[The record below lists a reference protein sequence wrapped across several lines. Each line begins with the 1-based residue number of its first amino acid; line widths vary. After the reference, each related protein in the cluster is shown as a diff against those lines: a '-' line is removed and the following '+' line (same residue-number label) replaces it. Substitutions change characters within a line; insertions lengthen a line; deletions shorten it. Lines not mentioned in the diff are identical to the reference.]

1 MDHSGRSLEDWK
13 AERSIGSEG
22 LSYEGSKGSKDSIGS
37 LARGRSDHV
46 GKESGCIVPM
56 KVCVRMNLTVVES
69 GFGRAITRQGGIQA
83 VAQLLL
89 AAPSRAAT

>member
-1 MDHSGRSLEDWK
+1 
-13 AERSIGSEG
+13 
-22 LSYEGSKGSKDSIGS
+22 
-37 LARGRSDHV
+37 
-46 GKESGCIVPM
+46 M

-69 GFGRAITRQGGIQA
+69 GFGRAITRQGGTQA